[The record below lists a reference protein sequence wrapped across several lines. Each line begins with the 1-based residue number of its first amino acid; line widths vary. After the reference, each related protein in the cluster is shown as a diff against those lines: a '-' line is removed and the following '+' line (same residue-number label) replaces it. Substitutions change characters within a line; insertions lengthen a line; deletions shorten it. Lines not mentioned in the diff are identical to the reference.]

1 MTAMPASDTITHIVS
16 KLRLSNRLKELMKE
30 HHFEPPKDK
39 KAREAVFKVDYKWFN
54 PDADMTKVSSIN
66 PIRHS
71 QSEQELPALIDAVF
85 NTHESGVIQLRIEKA
100 INIIGDETVAYYYHL
115 GFKADT
121 DEQLDSGIEYCDIIR
136 VELID
141 GQHSLRSITLLKD
154 GLASFFDKLGY
165 KDSAEF
171 YDSYL
176 MLPPRLRVK
185 HNMDYL
191 TCRALYNVLDDEGVL
206 SADIEQCL
214 QGVAT
219 VNTLALAEA
228 YGIAANE
235 LLEPDMLEKKAV
247 VDGYECYIEGQQ
259 MNKDDFRWFSSH
271 IEGKLQRDESIEW
284 YRLFFNG
291 HSLVKYKEAV

>member
-1 MTAMPASDTITHIVS
+1 MTTLLASSAETYIVS
-16 KLRLSNRLKELMKE
+16 KLRLHNRIKELMTKYCFEQDKVKE
-30 HHFEPPKDK
+30 
-39 KAREAVFKVDYKWFN
+39 AREAVYKVDYKWFN
-54 PDADMTKVSSIN
+54 PDADMTKVADIQPVTDYKGQQDFS
-66 PIRHS
+66 
-71 QSEQELPALIDAVF
+71 ALLDTIF
-85 NTHESGVIQLRIEKA
+85 GTQESGVIQMRIAKK
-100 INIIGDETVAYYYHL
+100 IDIIGRDAVSYYYNL
-115 GFKADT
+115 DFKADGS
-121 DEQLDSGIEYCDIIR
+121 EQLDSSIEYCDIIR

-141 GQHSLRSITLLKD
+141 GQPSLRNITLLKD

-165 KDSAEF
+165 KDPAEF

-191 TCRALYNVLDDEGVL
+191 TCRALYNVLDDEGLL

-228 YGIAANE
+228 YGIDVNE
-235 LLEPDMLEKKAV
+235 LLEPDTLAKKAV

-259 MNKDDFRWFSSH
+259 MNKDTFRCFSSH
-271 IEGKLQRDESIEW
+271 IEGRLQRDESIEW